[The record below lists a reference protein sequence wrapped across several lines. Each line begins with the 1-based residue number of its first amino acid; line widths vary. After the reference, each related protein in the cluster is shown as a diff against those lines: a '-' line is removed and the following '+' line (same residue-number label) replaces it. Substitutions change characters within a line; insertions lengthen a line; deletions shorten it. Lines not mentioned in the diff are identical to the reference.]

1 MKNFIPVNRPKVFGN
16 EIIELKKALSLGWIS
31 SEGPFIK
38 KFEKNFCKVVN
49 RKFSSFVS
57 SGTAALD
64 LAIRSLDLKKGDE
77 VLLPS
82 FTIISCVHEFLRLKL
97 KIKFIDIDLNTLN
110 ISLKDLNK
118 KISKKTK
125 ALLLVHIYGLTS
137 DIDQVVKV
145 CKKFKVKIIE
155 DCSEQIGQKYK
166 KKKLGSFGDISTFS
180 FYANKH
186 VTTGEGGM
194 VSTNDKKLIDKVN
207 YYKNLCFD
215 NKKRFFHKEIGWNYR
230 ASSLQAAFG
239 IGQLKNLKS
248 SIKIKKKIGKSYN
261 ELLKKTKFVLPL
273 KRYNYSNN
281 IYWVYYL
288 MLNQNFNLKKIE
300 KKKDKIMKILHK
312 KGIGVRNFFYPIHQQ
327 LNFKGKFK
335 LPNTEF
341 AYKAGFYIPSGI
353 GIKQSEIKRVSKI
366 LSEISDNEL

>member
-1 MKNFIPVNRPKVFGN
+1 LKKFIPVNRPKVFGN
-16 EIIELKKALSLGWIS
+16 EILEIKKALNSGWIS

-38 KFEKNFCKVVN
+38 KFENNFSKVVD

-82 FTIISCVHEFLRLKL
+82 FTIISCVHEFLRLEL
-97 KIKFIDIDLNTLN
+97 KIKFLDIDLDTLN
-110 ISLKDLNK
+110 ISLKDLK
-118 KISKKTK
+118 TKISKNTK

-137 DIDQVVKV
+137 DIDEVIKI

-166 KKKLGSFGDISTFS
+166 KQKLGSFGDISTFS

-194 VSTNDKKLIDKVN
+194 VSTNNKRLIDKVN
-207 YYKNLCFD
+207 YYKNLCFN

-239 IGQLKNLKS
+239 IGQLKNLS
-248 SIKIKKKIGKSYN
+248 NSIKIKKRIGKNYN
-261 ELLKKTKFVLPL
+261 KLLKKTKFVLPL
-273 KRYNYSNN
+273 QSYNYSKN

-288 MLNQNFNLKKIE
+288 MLNQNINPKKIE
-300 KKKDKIMKILHK
+300 KKRDKIMKILHNN
-312 KGIGVRNFFYPIHQQ
+312 GIGVRNFFYPIHKQ
-327 LNFKGKFK
+327 LNFRGKFK

-353 GIKQSEIKRVSKI
+353 GIKQSEIRRVSKI
-366 LSEISDNEL
+366 LCEISDNEL